1 LLTVNTIFE
10 KLRIEMTDE
19 HHERVY
25 IDHQAATTL
34 SEVMVQTALEADLN
48 VLTTFAAA
56 QLTVLSLS
64 GIVLTMATAPEDF
77 EENKKTLIA
86 MTETVSGSLKIL
98 QAKDPMSANAEFEF
112 TAKMLTDKI
121 VIH

>member
-1 LLTVNTIFE
+1 
-10 KLRIEMTDE
+10 MTDE

>member
-1 LLTVNTIFE
+1 
-10 KLRIEMTDE
+10 MDDE
-19 HHERVY
+19 NHERIY

-34 SEVMVQTALEADLN
+34 SELLVQTALEANQN
-48 VLTTFAAA
+48 VLTTFAAV

-64 GIVLTMATAPEDF
+64 GIVLNMATAPEDF

-86 MTETVSGSLKIL
+86 MSETVSGSLKIL
-98 QAKDPMSANAEFEF
+98 QSKDPFTTNAEFEF

>member
-1 LLTVNTIFE
+1 
-10 KLRIEMTDE
+10 MTDE

-34 SEVMVQTALEADLN
+34 SEVM
-48 VLTTFAAA
+48 
-56 QLTVLSLS
+56 
-64 GIVLTMATAPEDF
+64 
-77 EENKKTLIA
+77 
-86 MTETVSGSLKIL
+86 KIL